1 MISLALSILFLL
13 WPPATA
19 IAQTE
24 RLNAPMYA
32 PIPFQVRRP
41 LLDVPTC
48 ATITDRPT
56 EEILILIQS
65 GRLRLAFDLAR
76 PGARR
81 RELRVLG
88 RCLAEYMQGTQPTV
102 AETPASVRAEI
113 DEIFPALADNLKA
126 CTVLRLLNCSSD
138 HVLDLAKS
146 GLITVARPGRR
157 GAGGDLH
164 LQRASLVE
172 FLVSR
177 RVAS

>member
-1 MISLALSILFLL
+1 MISLALSVFLVL
-13 WPPATA
+13 GPNATA
-19 IAQTE
+19 TAQTE
-24 RLNAPMYA
+24 RLPAPMHA
-32 PIPFQVRRP
+32 PIPFQIRRP

-56 EEILILIQS
+56 EEILRLIQS
-65 GRLRLAFDLAR
+65 GQLRLAFDLAR

-88 RCLAEYMQGTQPTV
+88 RCLAEFMQGTQPAGV
-102 AETPASVRAEI
+102 ETPASVRAEI
-113 DEIFPALADNLKA
+113 DGIFPALADNLKA
-126 CTVLRLLNCSSD
+126 CTVLRLFNCSSD
-138 HVLDLAKS
+138 HVLDLARK

-157 GAGGDLH
+157 GANGDLL